1 VVVSSGFCIYKI
13 GGQQRRKNSLLSVQ
27 EEDGDDDDVP
37 PPPPSQQQQQQQQQG
52 SDKSGKNKG
61 FSARKMS
68 IADLGLATS
77 KYATQ
82 FDEVNNFIHIS
93 DGNLTP
99 KKLEHFILINKL
111 LKNGLAF
118 RFIDHQ
124 VMKLSSG

>member
-37 PPPPSQQQQQQQQQG
+37 PPPPSQQQQQQG

-99 KKLEHFILINKL
+99 KK
-111 LKNGLAF
+111 A
-118 RFIDHQ
+118 
-124 VMKLSSG
+124 